1 MHRGGYSRA
10 ARSERRRLARDPR
23 YFGGKCMQCTKRPRD
38 YNHPKYPS
46 QCSVCRQA
54 MVKHL
59 MSVDP
64 TYYKYLLDSG
74 VSYSEITKGLMN
86 DDNDNDRRL
95 RLSLVES
102 KLPLSDKKGI
112 IQNWLS
118 SNEIGEEEAAI
129 LLKTAKESETNVL
142 ATG

>member
-1 MHRGGYSRA
+1 
-10 ARSERRRLARDPR
+10 
-23 YFGGKCMQCTKRPRD
+23 
-38 YNHPKYPS
+38 
-46 QCSVCRQA
+46 